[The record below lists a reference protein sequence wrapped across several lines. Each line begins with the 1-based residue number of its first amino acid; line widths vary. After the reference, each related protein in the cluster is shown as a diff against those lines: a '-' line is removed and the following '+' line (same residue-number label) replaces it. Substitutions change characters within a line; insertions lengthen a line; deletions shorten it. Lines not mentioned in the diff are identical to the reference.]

1 MEDKNEVV
9 AGTWGSGQSVFIK
22 CLENVLQRGD
32 VSANTGRIKTRWG
45 GEEGTDGGLH
55 GHAFRV
61 EGTVREEMRSKDL
74 GRGWLAGSVGLVSH
88 CRAELLL

>member
-9 AGTWGSGQSVFIK
+9 AETWGSGQSVSIK

-61 EGTVREEMRSKDL
+61 EGTVR
-74 GRGWLAGSVGLVSH
+74 AGDALKGPGEGLVGRQRGP
-88 CRAELLL
+88 CKPL